1 MKPVDGH
8 SVLLAAWLSL
18 LPSAAGAA
26 DPPAD
31 SGGYVDDRSCA
42 ICHADLYQP
51 YQEVGM
57 ARSFYRPGHQEVI
70 EDFSDESHYFHAAS
84 GRHYEMR
91 RRGDRYF
98 FRRYLLDGEGHRIF
112 ELEQEID
119 WVLGSGN
126 HARTYLY
133 RTLSGELYQLPVAW
147 YTETGSWGMAP
158 GYDRVDHDGVLRRV
172 RKECMFCHNA
182 YPGVSKKEGNY
193 WEPQVYPEDLPE
205 GTGCQRCHG
214 PAGEHVRLALHDRSD
229 PKRLRTSITNPGRLE
244 PRLRDAVCYECHMQP
259 TVVLPGLRRFGQ
271 DAYAFR
277 PGEPLSDHF
286 VLVDVDVAGESRS
299 ERFEI
304 NHHPYRLEQSR
315 CQQESGGK
323 LSCLTCHDPH
333 RKVAPEERA
342 AHYRAACLTCHTL
355 DACRL
360 GEMTE
365 DAAPAVDPGDCVACH
380 MPKRRPSD
388 VVHTV
393 MTDHLIRLRPG
404 GPELVAPRAEAEAPV
419 LTDVEL
425 LPSEGTPE
433 GALAEVYRAVV
444 ILRAGPSSAAADY
457 LEKMLAVAKPESVEP
472 YLDLAK
478 FRIHQQR
485 WRESEAILQWIR
497 EKFPGEGVAKPW
509 LGLTAFQL
517 GRSQEAVEKLRALTQ
532 AGSREREVWFNLGVV
547 LTLEDRYAEAIPV
560 LERAIEL
567 HPHRAPA
574 WYYLCF
580 DQRQLGQLEQA
591 VESCGRALV
600 ADPTHSRAY
609 LLQGEILSQ
618 RGERDHALRLYRE
631 GLRSAANPE
640 LIREALAEASN

>member
-1 MKPVDGH
+1 LLWLLS
-8 SVLLAAWLSL
+8 SV
-18 LPSAAGAA
+18 AAGAGEA
-26 DPPAD
+26 PPD
-31 SGGYVDDRSCA
+31 SGGYVKDLSCA

-70 EDFSDESHYFHAAS
+70 EDFSEESHYFHEPS

-91 RRGDRYF
+91 RRDGRFF
-98 FRRYLLDGEGHRIF
+98 FRRYQLDAEGRRIF
-112 ELEQEID
+112 ELEQEIH

-133 RTLSGELYQLPVAW
+133 QAPTGELYQLPVAW
-147 YTETGSWGMAP
+147 YRETGSWGMAP
-158 GYDRVDHDGVLRRV
+158 GYDRADHEGVLRRV

-182 YPGVSKKEGNY
+182 YPGVAKDEGHY

-229 PKRLRTSITNPGRLE
+229 LKRLRTSIVNPGRLE
-244 PRLRDAVCYECHMQP
+244 PRLRDDVCYGCHMQP
-259 TVVLPGLRRFGQ
+259 TVALAGLRRFGR

-277 PGEPLSDHF
+277 PGEPLSEHF
-286 VLVDVDVAGESRS
+286 VLVDVDVEGESRS

-315 CQQESGGK
+315 CHPASEGK

-333 RKVAPEERA
+333 RKVAPQDRA
-342 AHYRAACLTCHTL
+342 AHYRAACLSCHTL

-360 GEMTE
+360 DEMAET
-365 DAAPAVDPGDCVACH
+365 AAPPTIETAGVDPGDCVGCH

-393 MTDHLIRLRPG
+393 MTDHRIRRRPG
-404 GPELVAPRAEAEAPV
+404 GPELLAPRAEAEAPV
-419 LTDVEL
+419 LVDVEL
-425 LPSEGTPE
+425 RDPERGLE

-472 YLDLAK
+472 YLDLVK
-478 FRIHQQR
+478 LRLQQQR
-485 WRESEAILQWIR
+485 WQEAEAILQWIAG
-497 EKFPGEGVAKPW
+497 KYPGERTAKQW

-517 GRSQEAVEKLRALTQ
+517 GRSEEAVERLRGLAE
-532 AGSREREVWFNLGVV
+532 GSVEQEIWFNLGVF
-547 LTLEDRYAEAIPV
+547 LTLGDRYEEAVPA

-567 HPHRAPA
+567 QPHRAPA
-574 WYYLCF
+574 WFYLCYN
-580 DQRQLGQLEQA
+580 QRQLGTLDLA
-591 VESCGRALV
+591 VESCGRAL
-600 ADPTHSRAY
+600 ASDPTYSRAY
-609 LLQGEILSQ
+609 LLSGEILSQ
-618 RGERDHALRLYRE
+618 RGERDHALRLYRQ
-631 GLRSAANPE
+631 GLRTAAKPE
-640 LIREALAEASN
+640 LIREVLAESPN

>member
-1 MKPVDGH
+1 M
-8 SVLLAAWLSL
+8 VLLGL
-18 LPSAAGAA
+18 LPIAAGAEV
-26 DPPAD
+26 PPDA
-31 SGGYVDDRSCA
+31 GGYVDDHSCA

-70 EDFSDESHYFHAAS
+70 EDFSEESHYFHEPS

-91 RRGDRYF
+91 RRGDRFF
-98 FRRYLLDGEGHRIF
+98 FRRYQLDSEGHRIF
-112 ELEQEID
+112 ELEQEIH

-133 RTLSGELYQLPVAW
+133 QTPSGELYQLPIAW

-158 GYDRVDHDGVLRRV
+158 GYDHADHEGVLRRV

-182 YPGVSKKEGNY
+182 YPPITKEKGHY
-193 WEPQVYPEDLPE
+193 WEPQVYPRDLPE

-214 PAGEHVRLALHDRSD
+214 PAGEHVRLALYDRSG

-244 PRLRDAVCYECHMQP
+244 PRLQGDVCYECHMQP
-259 TVVLPGLRRFGQ
+259 TVVLPGLRRFGR

-277 PGEPLSDHF
+277 PGEPLSEHF
-286 VLVDVDVAGESRS
+286 VLVDVDIEGESRS

-315 CQQESGGK
+315 CHQESGGK

-342 AHYRAACLTCHTL
+342 AHYRAACLSCHAA

-360 GEMTE
+360 GEMAETSGMP
-365 DAAPAVDPGDCVACH
+365 DVDPDDCVGCH

-393 MTDHLIRLRPG
+393 MTDHLIRRRPG

-419 LTDVEL
+419 LTDVEIL
-425 LPSEGTPE
+425 GSVGGPE

-444 ILRAGPSSAAADY
+444 TLRAGPSSAAADY
-457 LEKMLAVAKPESVEP
+457 LEKMLAVAKPEPVEP

-478 FRIHQQR
+478 FRLHQQR
-485 WRESEAILQWIR
+485 WREAEAILQWILG
-497 EKFPGEGVAKPW
+497 KYPGEPTARQW
-509 LGLTAFQL
+509 LGITATQL
-517 GRSQEAVEKLRALTQ
+517 GRSEEAVKRLRALT
-532 AGSREREVWFNLGVV
+532 AEGSTEQEIWFNLGVV
-547 LTLEDRYAEAIPV
+547 LTLGDRYEEAVPV

-567 HPHRAPA
+567 QPHRAPA
-574 WYYLCF
+574 WFYLCYN
-580 DQRQLGQLEQA
+580 QRHLGKLDLA
-591 VESCGRALV
+591 VESCGQAL
-600 ADPTHSRAY
+600 ASDPTYSRAH
-609 LLQGEILSQ
+609 LLNDEILS
-618 RGERDHALRLYRE
+618 E
-631 GLRSAANPE
+631 
-640 LIREALAEASN
+640 REALAAGSN